1 MNQNNLHKNHDRS
14 FTDYLFLTGKGFCM
28 GASDVVPGVS
38 GGTIAFILGIYE
50 ELITAIKAFDLY
62 SVKLL
67 LSFRFKAFFNH
78 ISWQFLLSIAIGI
91 ILAIFSLSKVISWL
105 LQYRPVLIWSFFLGL
120 ILASVVIVF
129 LRVKKWSSHSILYLL
144 MGSIGAYLLVG
155 LVPVSTPNTPFFLFL
170 CGAFAICAMILPG
183 ISGSF
188 ILVILGKYQFI
199 LEAVNQRNFTV
210 LLFVA
215 AGTFVGIASFSRL
228 LKWLLTKYHDLTIAL
243 LIGFMIGSLR
253 KVWPWKE
260 TVKSIQDAQGKIIPV
275 IQTNILPEQL
285 NGEVILAIFIVF
297 LGLGSILIMDRFSN
311 QHS

>member
-1 MNQNNLHKNHDRS
+1 
-14 FTDYLFLTGKGFCM
+14 M

-62 SVKLL
+62 SIKLL

-78 ISWQFLLSIAIGI
+78 IPWQFLLSIGIGI
-91 ILAIFSLSKVISWL
+91 ILAIFSLSKAISWL

-120 ILASVVIVF
+120 ILASVGIVF
-129 LRVKKWSSHSILYLL
+129 LRVKKWGSSSILYLL

-155 LVPVSTPNTPFFLFL
+155 LVPVSTPNTPFFLFF
-170 CGAFAICAMILPG
+170 CGAIAICAMILPG

-199 LEAVNQRNFTV
+199 LEAVNQRDFTV
-210 LLFVA
+210 LLCVA
-215 AGTFVGIASFSRL
+215 AGSFVGIASFSRL
-228 LKWLLTKYHDLTIAL
+228 LKWLLTRYHDLTIAL

-260 TVKSIQDAQGKIIPV
+260 TVKSIQDAQGKIIPI

-285 NGEVILAIFIVF
+285 NGEVMWAIFIGF
-297 LGLGSILIMDRFSN
+297 LGLGSILILNRFSN